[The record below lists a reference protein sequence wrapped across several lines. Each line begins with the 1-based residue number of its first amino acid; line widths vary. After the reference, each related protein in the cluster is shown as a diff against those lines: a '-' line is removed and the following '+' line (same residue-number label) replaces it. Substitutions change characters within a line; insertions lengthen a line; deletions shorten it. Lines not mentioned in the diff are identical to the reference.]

1 MLKVSGIHT
10 FYGNIE
16 ALRGVDIEVHAG
28 EIVALIGANGAG
40 KSTLLMTIC
49 GKPQAAAG
57 QITFDGADI
66 SRLPTYQIVRRGIA
80 QAPEG

>member
-10 FYGNIE
+10 FYGNME

-40 KSTLLMTIC
+40 K
-49 GKPQAAAG
+49 
-57 QITFDGADI
+57 
-66 SRLPTYQIVRRGIA
+66 
-80 QAPEG
+80 